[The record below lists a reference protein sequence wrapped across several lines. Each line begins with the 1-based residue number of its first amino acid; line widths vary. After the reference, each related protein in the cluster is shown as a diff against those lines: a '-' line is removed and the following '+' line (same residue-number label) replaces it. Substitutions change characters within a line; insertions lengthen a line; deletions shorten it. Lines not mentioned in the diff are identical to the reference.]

1 MTSYF
6 FRVQNKYQ
14 QITIFFIKD
23 LRILSLAGTSI
34 VHSGLKLKK
43 NRARNNASGTCTA
56 FLKNFLGG
64 EFLPTVIKENII
76 KRMLDS
82 LSFFIGNENY
92 IFGTRLAH

>member
-43 NRARNNASGTCTA
+43 NSARNNASETCTA
-56 FLKNFLGG
+56 FLNYYFF